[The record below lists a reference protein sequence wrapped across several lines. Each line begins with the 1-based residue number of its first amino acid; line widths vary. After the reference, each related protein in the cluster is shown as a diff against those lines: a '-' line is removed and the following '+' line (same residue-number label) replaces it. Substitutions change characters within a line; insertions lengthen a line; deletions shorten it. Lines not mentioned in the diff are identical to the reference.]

1 MRCIFSF
8 LKTLLSNKFDK
19 SNFIGYNVC
28 SSMVKLVQRLSEV
41 DVVDYKNSTYLCIVF
56 REALGVLGVMLED
69 PIIAH
74 DLSKY

>member
-1 MRCIFSF
+1 
-8 LKTLLSNKFDK
+8 
-19 SNFIGYNVC
+19 
-28 SSMVKLVQRLSEV
+28 MVKLVQRLSEV
-41 DVVDYKNSTYLCIVF
+41 DVIDFKNSTYLCIVF